1 MDDKPIT
8 CVGAVGRGDGEG
20 DGSTTSTML
29 RSNSSPVEVVGLLE
43 HLWTSAAIILSPG
56 SSTPI
61 ARLVVK
67 TVVRREAAMHDTA
80 SEDAVMV
87 PVVFMFTLAI

>member
-1 MDDKPIT
+1 M
-8 CVGAVGRGDGEG
+8 
-20 DGSTTSTML
+20 
-29 RSNSSPVEVVGLLE
+29 E